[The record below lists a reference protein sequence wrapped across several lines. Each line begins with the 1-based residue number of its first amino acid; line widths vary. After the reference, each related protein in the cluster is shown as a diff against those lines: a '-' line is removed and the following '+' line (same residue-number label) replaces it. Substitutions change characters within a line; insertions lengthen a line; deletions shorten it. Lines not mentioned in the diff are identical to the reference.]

1 MSKSGVVEVNRRRL
15 ESGQIRQNRTRRGR
29 LIMEAHI
36 ERGATRRRPQRRSVL
51 FGPLGF
57 IATMAIP
64 AAIAI
69 VGIVDLGFEEID
81 WPGAIV
87 WGVVAT
93 AVFTAFSMMGAAMG
107 MTRMDLLDL
116 LGSAVFPPRTAA
128 SRGLGAVVHHM
139 NGALLAVAWGYGVAL
154 VDLPANWAT
163 GLLWGGILTVLA
175 LWMMSA
181 IGSVHPAIRR
191 GEQEDPGPAATN
203 FGVMTPVGSLMG
215 HLVYGL
221 VLGFTY
227 ANLPLS

>member
-1 MSKSGVVEVNRRRL
+1 
-15 ESGQIRQNRTRRGR
+15 
-29 LIMEAHI
+29 MEAHL
-36 ERGATRRRPQRRSVL
+36 EGEHARRRVDAPQQHSPL
-51 FGPLGF
+51 SGPLGF
-57 IATMAIP
+57 MVTMAIP

-69 VGIVDLGFEEID
+69 GGIAAFGFGEID
-81 WPGAIV
+81 WPGAVV
-87 WGVVAT
+87 WGIVAT
-93 AVFTAFSMMGAAMG
+93 AVFTALSMMAAAMG

-116 LGSAVFPPRTAA
+116 LGSAVLRSGTAG
-128 SRGLGAVVHHM
+128 SRALGALVHHM
-139 NGALLAVAWGYGVAL
+139 NGALLAVAWAYGVAL

-163 GLLWGGILTVLA
+163 GLLWGGVLTILA

-203 FGVMTPVGSLMG
+203 LGAMTPIGSLMG

-221 VLGFTY
+221 VLGLTY